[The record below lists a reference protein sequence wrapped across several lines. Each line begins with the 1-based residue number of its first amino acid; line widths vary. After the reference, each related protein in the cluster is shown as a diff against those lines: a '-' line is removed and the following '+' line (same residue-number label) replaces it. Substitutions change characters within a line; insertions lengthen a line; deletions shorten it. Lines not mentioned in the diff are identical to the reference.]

1 MSERLFLTLSEE
13 EFQRFEGARDQ
24 LGMTRS
30 QYVKYLMG
38 QCREIRPAVIRY
50 PKLIEKLSDAERDL
64 RVLALKTTLSDKDR
78 LLLYIQLEEILTLL
92 RTKVTFGHDVQKSD
106 PGITFGHDVQKS
118 DPGITF
124 GHDNQ
129 KPEPEITF
137 GQNVQKSDSESTI
150 GHNVQKPGKEN
161 HHE

>member
-106 PGITFGHDVQKS
+106 PGITFGHD
-118 DPGITF
+118 
-124 GHDNQ
+124 NQ

>member
-50 PKLIEKLSDAERDL
+50 PKHIEKLSDAERDL

-106 PGITFGHDVQKS
+106 PGITFGHD
-118 DPGITF
+118 
-124 GHDNQ
+124 NQ

>member
-1 MSERLFLTLSEE
+1 MSKRLFLTLSEE
-13 EFQRFEGARDQ
+13 EFQQFENAREQ
-24 LGMTRS
+24 LGMARS

-64 RVLALKTTLSDKDR
+64 KVLALKTTLSDKDR

-92 RTKVTFGHDVQKSD
+92 RTKVTFGQNVQKSD
-106 PGITFGHDVQKS
+106 PEATIGHDVQKS
-118 DPGITF
+118 ELKSTF
-124 GHDNQ
+124 
-129 KPEPEITF
+129 
-137 GQNVQKSDSESTI
+137 
-150 GHNVQKPGKEN
+150 GHNVQMQKSDAPMHGKEN

>member
-13 EFQRFEGARDQ
+13 EFQSFEGAREQ
-24 LGMTRS
+24 LGMSRS

-78 LLLYIQLEEILTLL
+78 LLVYIQLEEILTLL
-92 RTKVTFGHDVQKSD
+92 RTNVTFGHDDQKL
-106 PGITFGHDVQKS
+106 K
-118 DPGITF
+118 
-124 GHDNQ
+124 
-129 KPEPEITF
+129 PEITF
-137 GQNVQKSDSESTI
+137 GQNVQKFEAESTF
-150 GHNVQKPGKEN
+150 GQNVQKCDESQKPGKEN